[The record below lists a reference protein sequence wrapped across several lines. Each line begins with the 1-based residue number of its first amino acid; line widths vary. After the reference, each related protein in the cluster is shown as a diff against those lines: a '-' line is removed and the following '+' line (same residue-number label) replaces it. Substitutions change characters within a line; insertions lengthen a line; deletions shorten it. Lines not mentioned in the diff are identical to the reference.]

1 MAARRATDLL
11 NEGLETL
18 AGLLSAEVPA
28 EAKFS
33 RRPQRPKDAP
43 DQPFYLPSWSRFC
56 HWYTPKQSGWFLTSS
71 ADWDHALQLLGEND
85 LRIAVLANG
94 KTSRFI
100 RLTDATRQKKL
111 AEDIIECCAKHGLV
125 WPADGP
131 DLTEVL
137 QGDTEQDD

>member
-1 MAARRATDLL
+1 MAARRGADLL
-11 NEGLETL
+11 HEGLKTL
-18 AGLLSAEVPA
+18 AGLLRAEVPP

-43 DQPFYLPSWSRFC
+43 DQPFYLPSWSQYC

-71 ADWDHALQLLGEND
+71 ADWDHALQLLGEAD

-94 KTSRFI
+94 ATSRWI
-100 RLTDATRQKKL
+100 RLHDATRRKRL
-111 AEDIIECCAKHGLV
+111 AEDIIDCCAKHGLV
-125 WPADGP
+125 WPEDGP

-137 QGDTEQDD
+137 SEETEDED